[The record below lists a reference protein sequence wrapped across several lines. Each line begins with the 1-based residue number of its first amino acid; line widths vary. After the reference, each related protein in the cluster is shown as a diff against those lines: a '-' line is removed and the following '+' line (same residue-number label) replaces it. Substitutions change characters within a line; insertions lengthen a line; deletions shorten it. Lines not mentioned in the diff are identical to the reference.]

1 MTDRRT
7 ISPHSSPRGT
17 RRNLTTQS
25 AGQQAQPV
33 NVEDFDPI
41 DGLMPASLRHVFIKV
56 RPEPD
61 TPPDTVQRREP
72 PMILQGVAALALLA
86 IPLLL
91 SSCTAPASENPER
104 EAAARDPYE
113 YPVTPWRDPQTGCE
127 YLVAKTVRGGAAITP
142 RMTAEGVHACYP
154 VTS

>member
-41 DGLMPASLRHVFIKV
+41 DGLMPASLRPLFIKV
-56 RPEPD
+56 APAPRVDDPRAH
-61 TPPDTVQRREP
+61 RRSEP
-72 PMILQGVAALALLA
+72 PMILQAAAALALLA
-86 IPLLL
+86 LPIALALF
-91 SSCTAPASENPER
+91 TA
-104 EAAARDPYE
+104 
-113 YPVTPWRDPQTGCE
+113 
-127 YLVAKTVRGGAAITP
+127 
-142 RMTAEGVHACYP
+142 P